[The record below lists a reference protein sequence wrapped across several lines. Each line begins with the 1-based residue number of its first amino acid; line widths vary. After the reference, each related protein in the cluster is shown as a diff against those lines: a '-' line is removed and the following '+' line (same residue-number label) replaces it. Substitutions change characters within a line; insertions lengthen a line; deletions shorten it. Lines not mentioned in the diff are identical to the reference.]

1 MMRATTGPGLDSN
14 HAAVLPEGVHY
25 VDTQEQLAQLVERV
39 HRVKDASECFRSCLD
54 TEADSLHHYQE
65 KLCLIQLA
73 FGDEFALVDPLAI
86 SDVTPLIE
94 ALDEGEV
101 WFHGADYDLT
111 LLRRTYGWTPRRV
124 RDTQI
129 AARLTGSRQFGL
141 AALIENHFQKTLS
154 KASQKADWSKRPLST
169 TMLHYAVDDVR
180 YLLELADILL
190 DQLSSKT
197 RVDWFLQGCTALRDG
212 VASRSTAPKED
223 PWRIQGSGKLHGK
236 GLAVLKELWNWR
248 DKIAEERDVPCFRVI
263 SNKQIL
269 DVAIAVERGVAV
281 HPPAGW
287 RPKWKRDFELIV
299 QGIAEGNES
308 AWPQRLRPKGARLS
322 DLAREQLERL
332 CQVRETLAGSLDL
345 EPALL
350 GGRSLL
356 EGVVASAEGVED
368 LLPWQREVLGDHL
381 ISARTAL
388 GFHRS

>member
-1 MMRATTGPGLDSN
+1 MGAGVESESGAGLP
-14 HAAVLPEGVHY
+14 AGVHY
-25 VDTQEQLAQLVERV
+25 VDTASQLAELVERV
-39 HRVKDASECFRSCLD
+39 HKVKAASPCFRSCLD

-86 SDVTPLIE
+86 ADMSPLIE

-111 LLRRTYGWTPRRV
+111 LLRRTYGWTPRQV

-141 AALIENHFQKTLS
+141 AALIEIHFQKTLS
-154 KASQKADWSKRPLST
+154 KASQKADWSKRPLSA

-180 YLLELADILL
+180 YLLELADILQA
-190 DQLSSKT
+190 QLTAKS
-197 RVDWFLQGCTALRDG
+197 RVSWFLQGCNALRDG

-236 GLAVLKELWNWR
+236 GLAVLKELWSWR
-248 DKIAEERDVPCFRVI
+248 DKIAQERDVPCFRVI

-269 DVAIAVERGVAV
+269 DVAIAVERGVIV

-287 RPKWKRDFELIV
+287 RPKWKRDFELIL
-299 QGIAEGNES
+299 QGVVEGS
-308 AWPQRLRPKGARLS
+308 DSSWPHRLRPKGGRLS

-332 CQVRETLAGSLDL
+332 CQLRESLARDLDL

-356 EGVVASAEGVED
+356 EGVVASSEGVDD

-381 ISARTAL
+381 VKAREAL
-388 GFHRS
+388 GFAGL